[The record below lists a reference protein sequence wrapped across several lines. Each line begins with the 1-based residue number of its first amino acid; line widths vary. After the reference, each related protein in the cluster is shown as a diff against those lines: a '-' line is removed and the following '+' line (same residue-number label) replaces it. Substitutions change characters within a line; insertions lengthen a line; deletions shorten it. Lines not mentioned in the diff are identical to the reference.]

1 MCSCYIVSFCCSS
14 FPPPMKSTSESPQT
28 FTHHMTTRPPSS
40 PEDEP
45 DDSSPPTLPPRN
57 YRQKHDGGTRHS
69 APPPTPGGDAA
80 KSEHRSWIGDS
91 PPKADSY
98 ADQVRQQAYR
108 LSQSHSNLLGAG
120 RHPSKTDLKT
130 GVSTSRP
137 VDKPPTVQ
145 EALGPLPYCHSAE
158 TERDPSVSPGYS
170 HSFGL
175 QTAASNNASFTDDD
189 GGLSPGPANSS
200 VFVDGNSPLPAP
212 SAGGFHA
219 MDTNR
224 LEIDERPV
232 LPGNS

>member
-1 MCSCYIVSFCCSS
+1 
-14 FPPPMKSTSESPQT
+14 MKSSSESPQT
-28 FTHHMTTRPPSS
+28 FTHHMTSRPSSS
-40 PEDEP
+40 PEDDP

-57 YRQKHDGGTRHS
+57 YRAKHDGGARHS
-69 APPPTPGGDAA
+69 APPPTPGDVA
-80 KSEHRSWIGDS
+80 KSDHHRIGDS

-137 VDKPPTVQ
+137 VDKPPTAQ

-158 TERDPSVSPGYS
+158 RDPSVSQRDPSVSQRDPSVSPSYA
-170 HSFGL
+170 HSYGL
-175 QTAASNNASFTDDD
+175 QLNTAASNNASFTDGD
-189 GGLSPGPANSS
+189 GGLSPGPSSGS
-200 VFVDGNSPLPAP
+200 VFVDGNSPLTA
-212 SAGGFHA
+212 AGFHA
-219 MDTNR
+219 MDANR
-224 LEIDERPV
+224 LEIDERPA